1 MYFPQMFFLE
11 LSFLEHKCPV
21 VPKFLVATE
30 TEKNSMATNASNIK
44 VTVGIG
50 KWVGTTFV
58 TGTDA
63 DETLY
68 GFAGNDLLQGGAGND
83 IMYGNRGNDTLR
95 GGLGD
100 DTLYGGAD
108 SDLFIVEFG
117 TDTIKDLGKGG
128 DNMVIAVGTTVNAEV
143 VENWTATHHTRNK
156 GTANI
161 FAQGHVVDVSKAE
174 VAEGNLG
181 FNISNAGVSHGSYLT
196 GSGMNDT
203 LTGGNG
209 RDFLRGGAGDD
220 ILDGGAGE
228 NILTG
233 GAGSDIFSLQAGS
246 NWVDDLGFG
255 GDSLNVGYYGRVQAV
270 LADHWSAKVYSSNDG
285 NAILYANNHNVDV
298 SLAQGVSG
306 WFVSNDFNNDAVLLT
321 GSARNDTLIGGNGA
335 DIITGNDGDDVL
347 TGGYGA
353 DKFVFNAQTGGNDTI
368 TDFHVGEDRL
378 VFSEGDWG
386 KITFTDGTDGTL
398 VKMQDGSSIML
409 LGAHFPKQDELLPVP
424 IHLVLSNDF
433 GL

>member
-1 MYFPQMFFLE
+1 MFFLE

-21 VPKFLVATE
+21 VPKFLAATE
-30 TEKNSMATNASNIK
+30 TEKNSMATNDSSIK
-44 VTVGIG
+44 VNVTLGHWSKNGDI
-50 KWVGTTFV
+50 WVPGTTYV

-68 GFAGNDLLQGGAGND
+68 GFAGNDLLQGNAGND

-161 FAQGHVVDVSKAE
+161 FAQGHVVDASKAE

-246 NWVDDLGFG
+246 NWIDDLGFG

-298 SLAQGVSG
+298 SLAQGIRG

-321 GSARNDTLIGGNGA
+321 GSTHNDTLTGGNGA
-335 DIITGNDGDDVL
+335 DIITGNAGDDVL

-353 DKFVFNAQTGGNDTI
+353 DVFVFGSLSWGHDTI
-368 TDFHVGEDRL
+368 TDFAMGEDKLNLGLSHEELGAR
-378 VFSEGDWG
+378 FSDG
-386 KITFTDGTDGTL
+386 KMTFTDNGEDMVITMENGDSITL
-398 VKMQDGSSIML
+398 QGWHGVTFSDIL
-409 LGAHFPKQDELLPVP
+409 FA
-424 IHLVLSNDF
+424 
-433 GL
+433 

>member
-1 MYFPQMFFLE
+1 
-11 LSFLEHKCPV
+11 V
-21 VPKFLVATE
+21 VPKFLAATE
-30 TEKNSMATNASNIK
+30 MEKNSMATNDSSIR
-44 VTVGIG
+44 VTVTPGWWGGPEKNI
-50 KWVGTTFV
+50 WMPGTTYV

-108 SDLFIVEFG
+108 SDLFIVESG
-117 TDTIKDLGKGG
+117 TDTIRDLGKGG
-128 DNMVIAVGTTVNAEV
+128 DNMVIAVGSTVNAEV

-181 FNISNAGVSHGSYLT
+181 FNISNAGVKHGSYLT

-203 LTGGNG
+203 LTGGLG

-255 GDSLNVGYYGRVQAV
+255 GDSLNVGFYGRVQAV

-306 WFVSNDFNNDAVLLT
+306 WFVSNDYNNGAVLLT
-321 GSARNDTLIGGNGA
+321 GSTHNDTLTGGNGA
-335 DIITGNDGDDVL
+335 DIITGNAGDDVL

-353 DKFVFNAQTGGNDTI
+353 DVFVFGPRSWGHDTI
-368 TDFHVGEDRL
+368 TDFAMGEDKLNLGLSREEL
-378 VFSEGDWG
+378 GARFSDG
-386 KITFTDGTDGTL
+386 KMTFTDNGEDMVITMENGDSITL
-398 VKMQDGSSIML
+398 QGWHGVTFSDIL
-409 LGAHFPKQDELLPVP
+409 FA
-424 IHLVLSNDF
+424 
-433 GL
+433 